1 MGYSQP
7 KGHISAKMADCGQK
21 LPKWQPTANL
31 VPNLKK
37 FHLPIWQN
45 NFPYFFFLQMTIYTV

>member
-7 KGHISAKMADCGQK
+7 KGQISAKMAGGGQK

-37 FHLPIWQN
+37 FNLPIWQN
-45 NFPYFFFLQMTIYTV
+45 NFPIFFSCK